1 MLTTHTRNMLFIFLG
16 DIGSKILGFFAT
28 TYLARTLGT
37 DGFGMINIALA
48 ALSYALLLA
57 TNGLP
62 LLGTQKIASL
72 KKFDPVFPGHIISAR
87 LILSIL
93 AFMILALV
101 AFVGLDPGKN
111 AEYRLILIYGLFLF
125 PSALLLDWFFQ
136 GRHQMG
142 VISAGRFAQMI
153 AYLIFI
159 LCFVHNIS
167 DIQMTAWAWVLGG
180 CANAALLGWIFFK
193 RGNRISFELA
203 SAKIL
208 QLWKAAFPLGL
219 ASAISQIVLQFPVI
233 YLAWF
238 ATHADV
244 GIFSAAFR
252 MMTLLLIFDRIFYTV
267 FFPAISRCAGQTPK
281 RLEEITNRV
290 LKLVTISAL
299 TIGLLA
305 IFCASWLI
313 PLIFSSQYVEAIP
326 LFQLLSGIFIFT
338 MINSVI
344 GFTLIGMEHHR
355 EFTLSVFWGFIAFII
370 SIFILPPIF
379 ALNGVVSALVISQFV
394 ALVTATIFLRKH
406 LFFQWIRNTAF
417 PMFIVTFVLLPV
429 LWRLNLTP
437 VENFLAVI
445 FLCLPMIAFAAGF
458 RSRDWRFIK
467 RTLI

>member
-1 MLTTHTRNMLFIFLG
+1 MLFIFLG

-37 DGFGMINIALA
+37 GGFGMLNIALA

-62 LLGTQKIASL
+62 LLGTQKIAALKRPDPSL
-72 KKFDPVFPGHIISAR
+72 VGNIISTR
-87 LILSIL
+87 FMLSIL
-93 AFMILALV
+93 AFALLALV
-101 AFVGLDPGKN
+101 AFIGLDSGKSD
-111 AEYRLILIYGLFLF
+111 EYRLILIYGLFLF

-136 GRHQMG
+136 AKHQMG

-153 AYLIFI
+153 AYLVFI
-159 LCFVHNIS
+159 LCFVRNLS
-167 DIQMTAWAWVLGG
+167 DIQMTAWAWVIGG
-180 CANAALLGWIFFK
+180 CVNAALLGWIFLN
-193 RGNRISFELA
+193 RGNHIAFELT

-219 ASAISQIVLQFPVI
+219 ASAISQIVLQFPVL

-238 ATHADV
+238 ASHTDV

-267 FFPAISRCAGQTPK
+267 FFPAISRCAGQTPE

-290 LKLVTISAL
+290 LKLVAISAL
-299 TIGLLA
+299 TIGLVA
-305 IFCASWLI
+305 IFSASWLI
-313 PLIFSSQYVEAIP
+313 PLIFSAQYVEAIP
-326 LFQLLSGIFIFT
+326 LFQLLSGVFIFT

-344 GFTLIGMEHHR
+344 GFTLIGMGHHK
-355 EFTLSVFWGFIAFII
+355 EFTRSVFWGFIAFMIA
-370 SIFILPPIF
+370 IFILPPLF
-379 ALNGVVSALVISQFV
+379 GLNGVVSALVIYQFV
-394 ALVTATIFLRKH
+394 ALMMVTVFLRRH
-406 LFFQWIRNTAF
+406 LVFQWVRNAAF
-417 PMFIVTFVLLPV
+417 PVLMATFVLLPV

-437 VENFLAVI
+437 VVNFLTIILA
-445 FLCLPMIAFAAGF
+445 CLPLIALAAGF
-458 RSRDWRFIK
+458 RNQDWQFIK